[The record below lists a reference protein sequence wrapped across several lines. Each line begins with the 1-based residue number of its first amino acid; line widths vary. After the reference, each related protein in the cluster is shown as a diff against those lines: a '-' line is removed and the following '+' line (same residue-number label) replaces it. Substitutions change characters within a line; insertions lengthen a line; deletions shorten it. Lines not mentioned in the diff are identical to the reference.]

1 VAKLEEY
8 ESKTKKLKTDLIER
22 ENKLNSKIQT
32 LDSQIRTYKTRDN
45 EIQTR

>member
-1 VAKLEEY
+1 MTKLEEY
-8 ESKTKKLKTDLIER
+8 ESKTKKLKTELIER